1 MTRHTTF
8 AVLACAA
15 LAACA
20 ARPDAI
26 AATPMTGAYDGTSCS
41 NARALLATEQAR
53 LAALSAQQ
61 VQAANGDALGVL
73 LLGIP
78 VSSATGGDKAG
89 EIAASKGK
97 INALQARLASCG

>member
-1 MTRHTTF
+1 MTRQTTL
-8 AVLACAA
+8 ALLACTT

-20 ARPDAI
+20 AQPDAI
-26 AATPMTGAYDGTSCS
+26 APASMAGAYDGTSCS
-41 NARALLATEQAR
+41 NARALLATEQTR
-53 LAALSAQQ
+53 LDALSAQQ
-61 VQAANGDALGVL
+61 RQAANGDTLGVL

-97 INALQARLASCG
+97 INALQARLAGCG

>member
-1 MTRHTTF
+1 MIRHTTL
-8 AVLACAA
+8 ALLACAA

-26 AATPMTGAYDGTSCS
+26 APASMAGAYDGTTCS

-53 LAALSAQQ
+53 LDALSEQQ
-61 VQAANGDALGVL
+61 EQAANGDALGVL